1 MKLKEKKDM
10 LSITFDSMNMDEER
24 SEEILK
30 ELVNY
35 NTELEN
41 KEEKVNMKERR
52 IKTGEGSHEISPKN
66 NKNNRWQYVLG
77 SLCVLAAASF
87 GIFMWRGSYIDD
99 KGGKTAPGS
108 NAYVEETTAGEVS
121 ADKKTDALEEADKN
135 NAVFDIVTGDGQTIS
150 VKTDMNVS
158 EQEELIYEFMA
169 GDIKMKLKKDY
180 NYNIYSRQTDNG
192 LEMMAVG
199 IRKEGNTYYYI
210 YSKQLKQRDIIE
222 ETGKISDETVPVE
235 QGELNG
241 SSITPE
247 FVEVIFIEG
256 ERYINSREQLL
267 ERLSSFYNTVNEFID
282 SSCIREPQEKCKQN
296 GIEGEL
302 DGEFEYKILQDAE
315 KSYITCGIKDPIDS
329 RLEMYFRYIDGEI
342 GQ

>member
-1 MKLKEKKDM
+1 
-10 LSITFDSMNMDEER
+10 
-24 SEEILK
+24 
-30 ELVNY
+30 
-35 NTELEN
+35 
-41 KEEKVNMKERR
+41 
-52 IKTGEGSHEISPKN
+52 
-66 NKNNRWQYVLG
+66 
-77 SLCVLAAASF
+77 
-87 GIFMWRGSYIDD
+87 
-99 KGGKTAPGS
+99 
-108 NAYVEETTAGEVS
+108 
-121 ADKKTDALEEADKN
+121 
-135 NAVFDIVTGDGQTIS
+135 
-150 VKTDMNVS
+150 
-158 EQEELIYEFMA
+158 
-169 GDIKMKLKKDY
+169 MKLKKDY
-180 NYNIYSRQTDNG
+180 NYNIYSRQTDKG

>member
-66 NKNNRWQYVLG
+66 SKNNRWQYVLG
-77 SLCVLAAASF
+77 SLCVLATVSF
-87 GIFMWRGSYIDD
+87 GIFIWRGSYIDD
-99 KGGKTAPGS
+99 KGGKTVPGS

-121 ADKKTDALEEADKN
+121 ADNKTDATEDVNKN

-150 VKTDMNVS
+150 VKTDMNVY
-158 EQEELIYEFMA
+158 EQEELIYEFVA

-180 NYNIYSRQTDNG
+180 NYNIYSRQTDKG

-222 ETGKISDETVPVE
+222 ETGKIPDETVPAE

-256 ERYINSREQLL
+256 ERYINSREQLP
-267 ERLSSFYNTVNEFID
+267 ERLASFYNTVNEFID
-282 SSCIREPQEKCKQN
+282 KREPQEKCKQN

-302 DGEFEYKILQDAE
+302 GDSEFEYKVLQDAE
-315 KSYITCGIKDPIDS
+315 KSYITCGINDPIDS